1 MKKRVL
7 YSVGVLLAL
16 AAAFGVGRFLSP
28 EKVVEK
34 VVEVERAVEV
44 VRESELEAVVEELA
58 EEIRTL
64 KSQLTD
70 VKKSIHRETRTV
82 QHPSGMV
89 ETVKVEDIN
98 VSKVVKEQEIKYV
111 DREVKTVEV
120 HYVDRVVEKEVEKL
134 VEKERLV
141 TSRPDWRVS
150 PMVGVSS
157 TSDGWVKGNVT
168 YGGMVERRIIGGVS
182 IGVWGLTSG
191 QAGVGVSFEF

>member
-1 MKKRVL
+1 MKKWVL
-7 YSVGVLLAL
+7 YSVVALLAL
-16 AAAFGVGRFLSP
+16 AAAFSAGRFLSP

-34 VVEVERAVEV
+34 VVEVERVVEV
-44 VRESELEAVVEELA
+44 VKESELEAVVEELV
-58 EEIRTL
+58 EEVRTL

-111 DREVKTVEV
+111 DREVKTVEIR
-120 HYVDRVVEKEVEKL
+120 YVDRVVEKEVEKV
-134 VEKERLV
+134 VEKKKLV

-150 PMVGVSS
+150 PMVGFNS
-157 TSDGWVKGNVT
+157 TGEGWVKGNLT

-182 IGVWGLTSG
+182 VGAWGLTSG
-191 QAGVGVSFEF
+191 QVGIGLSLEF